1 MITSM
6 RMKHFKSWDDTGDIR
21 LGSLTGFFGTNSSG
35 KTSLLQMLLLLKQ
48 TVESSNRHLVL
59 TTGGQNSRIDL
70 GLLPDIIHNKK
81 DPLEL
86 ALSWDLA
93 KPIVIPT
100 NDQAQTVSIDHLT
113 FTTTI
118 LGLKEPAYVDSF
130 VYRAGSLLEAS
141 MQHEE
146 DDNYSVRV
154 LLNGKQPKRPSSRPI
169 KYISKPIKCYGFS
182 PEALRY
188 YQNTTYL
195 SDLELALEN
204 FFSQQVFYLG
214 PLRDYP
220 QRVYNWAGEQPEDVG
235 QKGELAVAALLASR
249 NKKPGKRDKKTT
261 LDQQI
266 AEWLKK
272 MGMIDSFRL
281 VQIKDGG
288 TQYELKIRRSPGS
301 AEVLITEMGFG
312 ISQVLPVLVL
322 CYYAPEGSTIILEQP
337 EIHLHPAVHAVLAD
351 VFIDVIRMRR
361 VQIIVESHSE
371 HLLRR
376 LQRRIAE
383 QQINAD
389 QTALYFCEI
398 EQGISHLNLLDVDMF
413 GDIHNWPKDFFGDL
427 TGDLIEKTLAGLDR
441 QSG

>member
-6 RMKHFKSWDDTGDIR
+6 RMKHFKSWKDTGDIR

-70 GLLPDIIHNKK
+70 GLLPDIIHNRT
-81 DPLEL
+81 DPLEI
-86 ALSWDLA
+86 ALSWALA
-93 KPIVIPT
+93 DPIIVQE
-100 NDQAQTVSIDHLT
+100 NDQGQTVSINHLT
-113 FTTTI
+113 FTSTL

-130 VYRAGSLLEAS
+130 MYQADNIIEAS
-141 MQHEE
+141 MRHER
-146 DDNYSVRV
+146 DDNYSVKV

-169 KYISKPIKCYGFS
+169 KYISKPVKCYGFS
-182 PEALRY
+182 SEALRF
-188 YQNTTYL
+188 YQNTPYL
-195 SDLELALEN
+195 SDLVLALEN
-204 FFSQQVFYLG
+204 LFSQQVFYLG

-220 QRVYNWAGEQPEDVG
+220 QRIYNWAGEQPEDVG

-249 NKKPGKRDKKTT
+249 NEKRGKGKKKTT

-351 VFIDVIRMRR
+351 VFIDAIQTRR

-398 EQGISHLNLLDVDMF
+398 KQGVSQLNTLEIDIF
-413 GDIHNWPKDFFGDL
+413 GNIRNWPKDFFGDIS
-427 TGDLIEKTLAGLDR
+427 GDLIEMVRAGLKR
-441 QSG
+441 QPG